1 MPSCAQRLTVFGDT
15 WRSSATCA
23 VRRYLGWVVWGNAL
37 SRSCCRPRFGDDPMP
52 VGVGCHRAFYTGWP
66 SSDASRCSLGSPA
79 GAFMDVDQSVV
90 VGPGASLATYRRAH
104 AQVTGRHSHRRAGR
118 HGRMPGCDR
127 QWPSPLLCARQR
139 CTFWLATRRSS
150 LFPCHRRQ
158 GRAGVGDTS
167 KTVEGG
173 TST

>member
-37 SRSCCRPRFGDDPMP
+37 SRSCCRPRFRDDPMP

-66 SSDASRCSLGSPA
+66 SRSASRCRLVPQPVHSWTLTSLSLLALELRWPPTAVAPA
-79 GAFMDVDQSVV
+79 QA
-90 VGPGASLATYRRAH
+90 
-104 AQVTGRHSHRRAGR
+104 TGRHSHRRAGR
-118 HGRMPGCDR
+118 HGRRPVVTNSGRRRYCAPGRGAGSASQPAGRAC
-127 QWPSPLLCARQR
+127 P
-139 CTFWLATRRSS
+139 LATGAS
-150 LFPCHRRQ
+150 
-158 GRAGVGDTS
+158 VGPAS
-167 KTVEGG
+167 GEISRTVEGG